1 MCDRGRSPLKAAA
14 AAFSVSLAT
23 AHRWWHRCVASRSR
37 EALADRSSHPCRQ
50 PRRLTIAEE
59 EPILGARRET
69 GYRPAR
75 LGAIVR
81 RARSTVWKV
90 LARHEVSRR
99 ARPERPPP
107 RRYERS
113 RPGALLHV
121 DVKRLVRF
129 ERPGHRVTGDRRRR
143 SRQAGFDY
151 LHCVV
156 DDKPRYAY
164 VELDPREDGA
174 TAARMVERFIQTLV
188 REWAYVRTWQSS
200 GERALARS

>member
-1 MCDRGRSPLKAAA
+1 
-14 AAFSVSLAT
+14 
-23 AHRWWHRCVASRSR
+23 VASRSR

-59 EPILGARRET
+59 EPILAARRET